1 VEQPRVRILV
11 VVANTQVRSLRTEA
25 WRKVPREQQLG
36 VGKSALSDKGN
47 LYSKRIFK

>member
-1 VEQPRVRILV
+1 LV
-11 VVANTQVRSLRTEA
+11 VVAYTQERSLRTEA

-47 LYSKRIFK
+47 LYSKRMRGDL

>member
-1 VEQPRVRILV
+1 MRILV

-36 VGKSALSDKGN
+36 VGKSVLSDKGI
-47 LYSKRIFK
+47 LFSKKNMCD